1 MQQKLQSPPAIFSV
15 CAPSDI
21 QGLERWEAHLRPLE
35 QAGTVSIWSVRHLQ
49 PGTDR
54 FKHLDHHLNQADLV
68 VLLLSADF
76 FTDGECEALMEHA
89 LERHQQGT
97 VRVIPLLLRPFAFR
111 ETKLATFTPF
121 PSDERPVTLWE
132 NTEAAFEDCVA
143 QGVIHCYLS

>member
-97 VRVIPLLLRPFAFR
+97 VRVIPLLLSA
-111 ETKLATFTPF
+111 
-121 PSDERPVTLWE
+121 PV
-132 NTEAAFEDCVA
+132 
-143 QGVIHCYLS
+143 